1 MMAPSPRSAARHALA
16 AAMGVA
22 RGAGCRCFV
31 CGASPYDSA
40 GKWRK
45 VLGAGFSD
53 WDCCVDREAEDV
65 CAGCLRLLSG
75 RPGDDPPPLRTLTV
89 AVIGGRLVTPA
100 WADVWSL
107 LIAPPDDL
115 QVLSWAVSRQKH
127 HVLYAE
133 PCTPAVLR
141 IGSDAGTIDVRPQRD
156 APLCTAVLAL
166 RAGDDKGRA
175 WFSRDEILS
184 GHYSTTKIAARSA
197 AAWAEAE
204 AVIAP
209 RRGDPALQII
219 VAHAPVT
226 ISPTTTESPMIDPTD
241 ERAIELLLALCQSS
255 ETRTKDGLTFW
266 QALLPRRVQ
275 RHSGR
280 GIEAFCAY
288 MMADLA
294 VPPSS
299 PGGIAVA
306 QYAASITHD
315 DAVAV
320 MRRMR
325 ERPSLLIA
333 LAYDRHKAATAA
345 RRQRAKA
352 APLPADEPPQDTQT
366 TMFDVVETHHD
377 L

>member
-1 MMAPSPRSAARHALA
+1 
-16 AAMGVA
+16 MGVA

-31 CGASPYDSA
+31 CGTSPYDSA

-45 VLGAGFSD
+45 VLGPNFADFDS
-53 WDCCVDREAEDV
+53 CVDRAAEDV

-75 RPGDDPPPLRTLTV
+75 RPGDDPPPLRTLSV
-89 AVIGGRLVTPA
+89 AMIGGRISTPA
-100 WADVWSL
+100 WADVWPL

-115 QVLSWAVSRQKH
+115 QVMSWAVSRQKH

-141 IGSDAGTIDVRPQRD
+141 IGSDAGTIDLRPRRD
-156 APLCTAVLAL
+156 APLCAAVLAL

-184 GHYSTTKIAARSA
+184 GQYATTKIASRSA

-226 ISPTTTESPMIDPTD
+226 ISSTTKEPPMIDPTD
-241 ERAIELLLALCQSS
+241 ERAIQLLLALCQSS
-255 ETRTKDGLTFW
+255 EARTKDGLTFW

-275 RHSGR
+275 RHSER
-280 GIEAFCAY
+280 VLEAFCAR
-288 MMADLA
+288 MMSDLS

-306 QYAASITHD
+306 QYTASITPD
-315 DAVAV
+315 EAIAV

-333 LAYDRHKAATAA
+333 LAYDRHKCATAA
-345 RRQRAKA
+345 RRHSAKGK
-352 APLPADEPPQDTQT
+352 PLPADEPLQDTQ
-366 TMFDVVETHHD
+366 MPMSD
-377 L
+377 LLENPDDL